1 MKTVRLQILS
11 AVLACGLVGSLA
23 GCKHEPAQTAAAPV
37 VTGLR
42 VARAMAAQ
50 AADGAA
56 AVGTVRARESASVAA
71 QTMGRVTAVLVRAG
85 DTVRAGQVL
94 VQLDGAVSKA
104 ELDRARAGVAASE
117 HELAAAQSQAALASS
132 TLERYKI
139 LRDQRSVSPQEFD
152 EVDRR
157 AQAATA
163 QLEAARAQ
171 AAGARASV
179 SAAKTTA
186 GYSVITAP
194 FAGVVTGRHVDPGAM
209 AMPGTPLVDVDRAG
223 QLRLEITVDESR
235 LSAVKLGAAIAVAIP
250 ALGAKAVQGR
260 VAEMAPAADAASHSF
275 LVKIDLPADKQL
287 RAGMYGTAAIGA
299 TSRTA
304 VVIPAA
310 AVVAHGSLRSV
321 WAVDQNGVASLRYV
335 TLGAAR
341 GDMVEVLSGLS
352 AGEAVVLAPG
362 DRELGGARVEVRP

>member
-23 GCKHEPAQTAAAPV
+23 GCKHDATQTAATPE
-37 VTGLR
+37 VTGLQ
-42 VARAMAAQ
+42 VARATAEQ

-56 AVGTVRARESASVAA
+56 AVGTVRARESAIMAA
-71 QTMGRVTAVLVRAG
+71 QTMGRVTAVLVREG
-85 DTVRAGQVL
+85 DMVRAGQVL
-94 VQLDGAVSKA
+94 VRLDGAVSKA
-104 ELDRARAGVAASE
+104 ELDRAHAGVAVSE

-132 TLERYKI
+132 TLARYKI
-139 LRDQRSVSPQEFD
+139 LRDEKSVSPQEFD

-171 AAGARASV
+171 AEGARAGV
-179 SAAKTTA
+179 SAAKTTV
-186 GYSVITAP
+186 GYSAITAP

-223 QLRLEITVDESR
+223 QLRLEVTVDESR
-235 LSAVKLGAAIAVAIP
+235 LSAVKLGAAIAVEIP
-250 ALGAKAVQGR
+250 ALGPKAMQGR
-260 VAEMAPAADAASHSF
+260 VAEMVPAADAASHSF
-275 LVKIDLPADKQL
+275 LVKIDLPVDKQL
-287 RAGMYGTAAIGA
+287 RAGMYGTAAISA
-299 TSRTA
+299 ASRMA
-304 VVIPAA
+304 VVIPQA

-335 TLGAAR
+335 TLGAAH
-341 GDMVEVLSGLS
+341 GDKVEVLSGLS